1 MEIYKFEEWG
11 GEISIET
18 LEAEEKEKI
27 YVTKGICGYKKNINK
42 TDINTLIFPGIMYCL
57 DDNPKTFIECKIL
70 KLNEEISSL
79 EEDIQHKNDKKDK
92 LKKILLK
99 TIISKINAKEK

>member
-1 MEIYKFEEWG
+1 MKLYKFEEWG
-11 GEISIET
+11 GEIKIET
-18 LEAEEKEKI
+18 LEAEEKGKF

-57 DDNPKTFIECKIL
+57 DDNPKTFIECKIS

-79 EEDIQHKNDKKDK
+79 EEDIRRKNDKKDK
-92 LKKILLK
+92 LKTIL
-99 TIISKINAKEK
+99 SEINAKEK